1 MRTIRPSLLLI
12 ALLMA
17 AAFIL
22 SGCVSTLVV
31 RQATVAKIIPVF
43 KDYVGT
49 RGYQLTYENAA
60 TGQYRV
66 NMGSVYVQGV
76 SETTKS
82 KTVIVQPPAEDSN
95 LPLTSYEDTTWRTV
109 STPGHYVDATAT
121 VSITQQGD
129 DVQIVLD
136 TNDVAGT
143 SLNDIRDY
151 IQGIGYNVDSK

>member
-1 MRTIRPSLLLI
+1 LI

-95 LPLTSYEDTTWRTV
+95 LPLTSYEDTTWRTFITPAIM
-109 STPGHYVDATAT
+109 STRPRR
-121 VSITQQGD
+121 S
-129 DVQIVLD
+129 VLPNRAM
-136 TNDVAGT
+136 TCRSFLTPMTLPAP
-143 SLNDIRDY
+143 R
-151 IQGIGYNVDSK
+151 

>member
-1 MRTIRPSLLLI
+1 MLLL

-31 RQATVAKIIPVF
+31 RQATVAKIIPIF

-49 RGYQLTYENAA
+49 RGYQLTYENAE

-82 KTVIVQPPAEDSN
+82 KTVIVSPPADDSS

-121 VSITQQGD
+121 VGITQQGD
-129 DVQIVLD
+129 DVQIVID

-151 IQGIGYNVDSK
+151 IQGSGYTVDSK